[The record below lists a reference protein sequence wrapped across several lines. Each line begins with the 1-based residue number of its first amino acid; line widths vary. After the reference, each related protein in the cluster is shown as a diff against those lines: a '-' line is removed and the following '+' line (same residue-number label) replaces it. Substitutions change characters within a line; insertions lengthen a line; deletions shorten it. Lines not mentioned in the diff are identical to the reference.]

1 MAAMAHQS
9 AVPAGLIRR
18 IYNNSGIAHRYSV
31 IPDYVRS
38 DAAEFTFFPQN
49 WELSPPPGTGQR
61 MDEYEKHSLPLA
73 AEAARKAI
81 AAAGIAPT
89 TITHLV
95 ISTCTG
101 FFAPGLDVLLLREL
115 GIPTTAQRTILGFMG
130 CYAGISGLRT
140 CHQIV
145 QSDPAAVVLQVAV
158 ELCSLHY
165 QTTPTVETVVSN
177 AIFSD
182 GAAAAVYAGGGGAHE
197 AAGPAPLA
205 RVAAVHSAISPDSL
219 DRMSWRISDH
229 GFVMTL
235 DAGVPDI
242 LQTQAPEF
250 TRDLAAA
257 GRLKTEDISGWAI
270 HPGGRKIV
278 EAVQESLGLSPDD
291 VSASTSTLRDFG
303 NMSSATILFV
313 IQRELARTADPGGYI
328 AAMAF
333 GPGLTMEGALL
344 QRG

>member
-1 MAAMAHQS
+1 MAALAHQS
-9 AVPAGLIRR
+9 AVPAGLIQR
-18 IYNNSGIAHRYSV
+18 IYNNSGIDYRHSV
-31 IPDYVRS
+31 IPDYGKS
-38 DAAEFTFFPQN
+38 DAAEFSFFPRN
-49 WELSPPPGTGQR
+49 WELSPPPGTAAR
-61 MDEYEKHSLPLA
+61 MDKYEQHSVPLA
-73 AEAARKAI
+73 AEAAAKAI
-81 AAAGIAPT
+81 AAAGVSPE

-101 FFAPGLDVLLLREL
+101 FFAPGLDVLLVRHL

-145 QSDPAAVVLQVAV
+145 QADPNAVVLQIAV

-182 GAAAAVYAGGGGAHE
+182 GAAAAVYTGQSNGRVAG
-197 AAGPAPLA
+197 AGEPLA
-205 RVAAVHSAISPDSL
+205 QVAAVHSAISPDSL

-250 TRDLAAA
+250 TRSLAAA
-257 GRLKTEDISGWAI
+257 ANLQPEDISGWAI

-278 EAVQESLGLSPDD
+278 EAVQESLGLSADD
-291 VSASTSTLRDFG
+291 VASSTSTLRDFG

-313 IQRELARTADPGGYI
+313 LQRELARTAAPGGYI

-333 GPGLTMEGALL
+333 GPGLTMESALL
-344 QRG
+344 QRA